1 MLDKKLIK
9 QLYKDG
15 YKDGMK
21 MSDIAHKFNVSPQ
34 RIHQIVKNYISFR
47 NRNLSFANFP
57 NLRLLEGCR
66 NCGKRVDVIHHKNFN
81 SDNNEEKNLIPLC
94 KKCHYIEHKWLY
106 QNMGSSIR
114 VTRLKKK
121 LQKIMITSS

>member
-1 MLDKKLIK
+1 MIDKKLIIK
-9 QLYKDG
+9 LYKSG

-21 MSDIAHKFNVSPQ
+21 MSDIARKFNVSPQ
-34 RIHQIVKNYISFR
+34 RIHQIVKNYTSFR
-47 NRNLSFANFP
+47 NRNSSFANYP
-57 NLRLLEGCR
+57 NLRLLRGCC

-106 QNMGSSIR
+106 QNMGSSDR
-114 VTRLKKK
+114 VLRMKKIAQGKRTK
-121 LQKIMITSS
+121 L